1 MNEESTSAGSLSVLE
16 ERVFLILQRADTVMQ
31 HADARAGLSLHK
43 GDNVQLCERTG
54 NHMLLGA
61 QLLDSTQAVTQDG
74 GTLKLRSS
82 GGFVHLLGEFTLE
95 LFASP
100 SNSEIAC
107 SISA

>member
-1 MNEESTSAGSLSVLE
+1 MTWKNVYS
-16 ERVFLILQRADTVMQ
+16 FILQRAGAVMQ

-54 NHMLLGA
+54 NHMLPGA
-61 QLLDSTQAVTQDG
+61 QLLDGPQTVAQHG
-74 GTLKLRSS
+74 GPLELELF

>member
-1 MNEESTSAGSLSVLE
+1 
-16 ERVFLILQRADTVMQ
+16 
-31 HADARAGLSLHK
+31 
-43 GDNVQLCERTG
+43 
-54 NHMLLGA
+54 MLLGA

-74 GTLKLRSS
+74 GTLKLQFL

>member
-1 MNEESTSAGSLSVLE
+1 
-16 ERVFLILQRADTVMQ
+16 MQ
-31 HADARAGLSLHK
+31 HADARTGLSLHK

-54 NHMLLGA
+54 NHMLLGT

-74 GTLKLRSS
+74 GTLKLQLLGASFIFSVSSRSS
-82 GGFVHLLGEFTLE
+82 F
-95 LFASP
+95 FASP